1 MRKIF
6 SYVLKAL
13 LFIGIVYAEPE
24 SKVEALEGKK
34 RESSLDKKIR
44 QELKNK
50 ELKNKELKNKELKN
64 KELKNKELKNKELKN
79 KELKNKELKNK
90 ELKNKELKNK
100 EEKKNT
106 EEKKEIKAKRKPR
119 AEVHHGDAKNPTQ
132 KITPSK
138 IKEGTKGV
146 QNQGTQN
153 QGVQNN
159 APKLEEKETTP
170 QTLEKKG
177 SSPSSQF
184 NSIFGNPNDATNN
197 TLEDKV
203 VGGISLLVNG
213 SPITLYQIQEEQK
226 KSKVSKAQARD
237 RLIAERIKNQEIE
250 RLKIHVGDDKL
261 DQEMAMMAQQQ
272 GMDLDRFKQMLM
284 AEGHYK
290 LYRDQLKEHL
300 EMQELLRNILLTNV
314 DTSSETKMRE
324 YYNKHKDQFS
334 IPTEIETVRYTST
347 NQEDLERAMADPNL
361 EVPGVSKANEK
372 IEMKTLNPQIA
383 QVFISHEQ
391 GSFTPIMNG
400 GGGQFITFYIKEK
413 KGKNEVSFSQA
424 KQFIAQKLVEESK
437 DKILEEH
444 FEKLRVKSRIVMI
457 RE

>member
-24 SKVEALEGKK
+24 SKVEALEGRKQ
-34 RESSLDKKIR
+34 ESSLDKKIR

-50 ELKNKELKNKELKN
+50 DLKNKK
-64 KELKNKELKNKELKN
+64 
-79 KELKNKELKNK
+79 
-90 ELKNKELKNK
+90 
-100 EEKKNT
+100 EKKNT

-119 AEVHHGDAKNPTQ
+119 AEVHHGDFKNPAQ
-132 KITPSK
+132 KITPPK
-138 IKEGTKGV
+138 IKKSAKGV

-159 APKLEEKETTP
+159 APKLEEKETTS
-170 QTLEKKG
+170 QILEKNKEA
-177 SSPSSQF
+177 SPNSQF
-184 NSIFGNPNDATNN
+184 NSIFGNPNDAANN
-197 TLEDKV
+197 TPEDKV

-213 SPITLYQIQEEQK
+213 SPITLYQIQEEQE

-250 RLKIHVGDDKL
+250 RLKIHVDDDKL

-272 GMDLDRFKQMLM
+272 GMDLDHFKQMLM

-324 YYNKHKDQFS
+324 YYNKHKEQFS

-361 EVPGVSKANEK
+361 EIPGVSKANEK

-391 GSFTPIMNG
+391 GSFTPVMNG

>member
-13 LFIGIVYAEPE
+13 LFFGIAHAEPE

-34 RESSLDKKIR
+34 QESSLDKKIR

-50 ELKNKELKNKELKN
+50 ELKNKELKNKG
-64 KELKNKELKNKELKN
+64 
-79 KELKNKELKNK
+79 
-90 ELKNKELKNK
+90 
-100 EEKKNT
+100 EKKNA

-119 AEVHHGDAKNPTQ
+119 AEVHHGDSKNPAQ
-132 KITPSK
+132 KITPPK
-138 IKEGTKGV
+138 IKEGAKGM
-146 QNQGTQN
+146 QNQSM
-153 QGVQNN
+153 QNN
-159 APKLEEKETTP
+159 APKPEEKDTTS
-170 QTLEKKG
+170 QILEKNKG
-177 SSPSSQF
+177 ASPSSQF

-213 SPITLYQIQEEQK
+213 SPITLYQIQEEQE

-250 RLKIHVGDDKL
+250 RLKIHVDDDKL

-272 GMDLDRFKQMLM
+272 GMDLDHFKQMLM

-324 YYNKHKDQFS
+324 YYNKHKEQFS

-347 NQEDLERAMADPNL
+347 NQEDLERAMSNPNL

>member
-6 SYVLKAL
+6 SYISKVL
-13 LFIGIVYAEPE
+13 LFIGVVYAEPE
-24 SKVEALEGKK
+24 SKVEALEGRKQ
-34 RESSLDKKIR
+34 ESSLDKKIR

-50 ELKNKELKNKELKN
+50 DLKNKELKNK
-64 KELKNKELKNKELKN
+64 
-79 KELKNKELKNK
+79 
-90 ELKNKELKNK
+90 K
-100 EEKKNT
+100 EEKKNP
-106 EEKKEIKAKRKPR
+106 EEKKETKAKRKPR

-138 IKEGTKGV
+138 IKEGAKGV

-159 APKLEEKETTP
+159 APKLEEKETTS
-170 QTLEKKG
+170 QTLEKNKG
-177 SSPSSQF
+177 TSPSSQF
-184 NSIFGNPNDATNN
+184 NSIFGNPNDAANN

-213 SPITLYQIQEEQK
+213 SPITLYQIQEEQE

-250 RLKIHVGDDKL
+250 RLKIHVDDDKL

-272 GMDLDRFKQMLM
+272 GMDLDHFKQMLM

-324 YYNKHKDQFS
+324 YYNKHKEQFS

-347 NQEDLERAMADPNL
+347 NQEDLERAMSNPNL

-391 GSFTPIMNG
+391 GSFTPVMNG
-400 GGGQFITFYIKEK
+400 GGGQFVTFYIKEK

>member
-13 LFIGIVYAEPE
+13 LFFGIVYAEPE

-34 RESSLDKKIR
+34 QESSLDKKIR
-44 QELKNK
+44 QELKD
-50 ELKNKELKNKELKN
+50 
-64 KELKNKELKNKELKN
+64 
-79 KELKNKELKNK
+79 K

-119 AEVHHGDAKNPTQ
+119 AEVHHGDSKNPTQ

-138 IKEGTKGV
+138 IKESSKGM
-146 QNQGTQN
+146 QNQSM
-153 QGVQNN
+153 QNN
-159 APKLEEKETTP
+159 APKPEEKETTH
-170 QTLEKKG
+170 QILEKNKG
-177 SSPSSQF
+177 ASPSSQF
-184 NSIFGNPNDATNN
+184 NSIFGNPNDAANS

-213 SPITLYQIQEEQK
+213 SPITLYQIQEEQE

-250 RLKIHVGDDKL
+250 RLKIHVDDDKL

-272 GMDLDRFKQMLM
+272 GMDLDHFKQMLM

-324 YYNKHKDQFS
+324 YYNKHKEQFS

-347 NQEDLERAMADPNL
+347 NQEDLERAMSNPNL

-391 GSFTPIMNG
+391 GSFTPVMNG

>member
-24 SKVEALEGKK
+24 SKVEALEGRKQ
-34 RESSLDKKIR
+34 ESSLDKKIR

-64 KELKNKELKNKELKN
+64 KE
-79 KELKNKELKNK
+79 
-90 ELKNKELKNK
+90 
-100 EEKKNT
+100 EKKNT
-106 EEKKEIKAKRKPR
+106 AEKKEAKAKRKPR
-119 AEVHHGDAKNPTQ
+119 AEVHHGDVKNPTQ

-138 IKEGTKGV
+138 IKEGAKGV

-159 APKLEEKETTP
+159 APKLEEKETTS

-177 SSPSSQF
+177 ASPNSQF
-184 NSIFGNPNDATNN
+184 NSIFGNPNNATNN

-213 SPITLYQIQEEQK
+213 SPITLYQIQEEQE

-250 RLKIHVGDDKL
+250 RLKIHVDDDKL

-272 GMDLDRFKQMLM
+272 GMDLDHFKQMLM

-324 YYNKHKDQFS
+324 YYNKHKEQFS

-347 NQEDLERAMADPNL
+347 SQEDLERAMADPNL

-391 GSFTPIMNG
+391 GSFTPVMNG

>member
-13 LFIGIVYAEPE
+13 LFFGIAHAEPE

-34 RESSLDKKIR
+34 QESSLDKKIR

-90 ELKNKELKNK
+90 ELKNKE
-100 EEKKNT
+100 EKKDA

-119 AEVHHGDAKNPTQ
+119 AEVHHGDAKNPAQ
-132 KITPSK
+132 KITSPK
-138 IKEGTKGV
+138 IKESSKGM
-146 QNQGTQN
+146 QNQDM
-153 QGVQNN
+153 QNN
-159 APKLEEKETTP
+159 APKPEEKDTTS
-170 QTLEKKG
+170 QTLEKNKG
-177 SSPSSQF
+177 ASPSSQF
-184 NSIFGNPNDATNN
+184 NSIFGNPNDAAGS

-213 SPITLYQIQEEQK
+213 SPITLYQIQEEQE

-250 RLKIHVGDDKL
+250 RLKIHVDDDKL

-272 GMDLDRFKQMLM
+272 GMDLDHFKQMLM

-324 YYNKHKDQFS
+324 YYNKHKEQFS

-347 NQEDLERAMADPNL
+347 NQEDLERAMSNPNL

>member
-24 SKVEALEGKK
+24 SKVEALEGRKQ
-34 RESSLDKKIR
+34 ESSLDKKIR

-50 ELKNKELKNKELKN
+50 DLKNK
-64 KELKNKELKNKELKN
+64 
-79 KELKNKELKNK
+79 
-90 ELKNKELKNK
+90 K

-106 EEKKEIKAKRKPR
+106 EEKKTTKTRAKPR

-138 IKEGTKGV
+138 IKEGAKGV

-159 APKLEEKETTP
+159 APKLEEKETIS
-170 QTLEKKG
+170 QTLEKNKG
-177 SSPSSQF
+177 TSPDSQF
-184 NSIFGNPNDATNN
+184 NSIFGNPNNATNN

-250 RLKIHVGDDKL
+250 RLKIHVDDDKL

-272 GMDLDRFKQMLM
+272 GMDLDHFKQMLM

-324 YYNKHKDQFS
+324 YYNKHKEQFS

-361 EVPGVSKANEK
+361 EIPGVSKANEK

-391 GSFTPIMNG
+391 GSFTPVMNG

>member
-24 SKVEALEGKK
+24 SKVEALEG
-34 RESSLDKKIR
+34 RRQESSLDKKIR
-44 QELKNK
+44 QEMKNKELKNKDLKNK
-50 ELKNKELKNKELKN
+50 ELKNK
-64 KELKNKELKNKELKN
+64 
-79 KELKNKELKNK
+79 
-90 ELKNKELKNK
+90 K
-100 EEKKNT
+100 EEKKNP
-106 EEKKEIKAKRKPR
+106 EEKKETKAKRKPR

-138 IKEGTKGV
+138 IKEGAKGV

-159 APKLEEKETTP
+159 APKLEEKETTS
-170 QTLEKKG
+170 QTLEKNKG
-177 SSPSSQF
+177 TSPSSQF
-184 NSIFGNPNDATNN
+184 NSIFGNPNNAANN

-213 SPITLYQIQEEQK
+213 SPITLYQIQEEQE

-250 RLKIHVGDDKL
+250 RLKIHVDDDKL

-272 GMDLDRFKQMLM
+272 GMDLDHFKQMLM

-324 YYNKHKDQFS
+324 YYNKHKEQFS

-361 EVPGVSKANEK
+361 EIPGVSKANEK

-391 GSFTPIMNG
+391 GSFTPVMNG

>member
-13 LFIGIVYAEPE
+13 LFFGIAHAEPE

-34 RESSLDKKIR
+34 QESSLDKKIR

-50 ELKNKELKNKELKN
+50 ELKNKELKNKE
-64 KELKNKELKNKELKN
+64 
-79 KELKNKELKNK
+79 
-90 ELKNKELKNK
+90 
-100 EEKKNT
+100 EKKNA
-106 EEKKEIKAKRKPR
+106 EEKKETKAKRKPR

-138 IKEGTKGV
+138 IKESKKAL
-146 QNQGTQN
+146 QNQSD
-153 QGVQNN
+153 QNN
-159 APKLEEKETTP
+159 TIKPKDTTP
-170 QTLEKKG
+170 QILEKNKG
-177 SSPSSQF
+177 ASPNSQF
-184 NSIFGNPNDATNN
+184 NSIFGNPNNATNN

-213 SPITLYQIQEEQK
+213 SPITLYQIQEEQE

-250 RLKIHVGDDKL
+250 RLKIHVDDDKL

-272 GMDLDRFKQMLM
+272 GMDLDHFKQMLM

-324 YYNKHKDQFS
+324 YYNKHKEQFS

-361 EVPGVSKANEK
+361 EIPGVSKANEK

-391 GSFTPIMNG
+391 GTFTPVMNG

>member
-24 SKVEALEGKK
+24 SKVEALEGRKQ
-34 RESSLDKKIR
+34 ESSLDKKIR

-50 ELKNKELKNKELKN
+50 DLKNKELKNK
-64 KELKNKELKNKELKN
+64 
-79 KELKNKELKNK
+79 
-90 ELKNKELKNK
+90 K

-106 EEKKEIKAKRKPR
+106 AEKKEIKAKRKPR
-119 AEVHHGDAKNPTQ
+119 AEVHHGDAKNPSQ

-138 IKEGTKGV
+138 IKEGAKGV

-159 APKLEEKETTP
+159 APKLEEKETTS
-170 QTLEKKG
+170 QTLEKNKET
-177 SSPSSQF
+177 SPSSQF
-184 NSIFGNPNDATNN
+184 NSIFGNPNGAANN
-197 TLEDKV
+197 TPEDKV

-213 SPITLYQIQEEQK
+213 SPITLYQIQEEQE

-250 RLKIHVGDDKL
+250 RLKIHVDDDKL

-272 GMDLDRFKQMLM
+272 GMDLDHFKQMLM

-324 YYNKHKDQFS
+324 YYNKHKEQFS
-334 IPTEIETVRYTST
+334 IPTEVETVRYTST
-347 NQEDLERAMADPNL
+347 NQEDLERAMSNPNL

-391 GSFTPIMNG
+391 GSFTPVMNG

>member
-24 SKVEALEGKK
+24 SKVEALEG
-34 RESSLDKKIR
+34 RRQESSLDKKIR

-50 ELKNKELKNKELKN
+50 DLKNKDLKNK
-64 KELKNKELKNKELKN
+64 
-79 KELKNKELKNK
+79 
-90 ELKNKELKNK
+90 K
-100 EEKKNT
+100 EEKKNPA
-106 EEKKEIKAKRKPR
+106 EKKETKAKRKPR

-132 KITPSK
+132 KITPPK
-138 IKEGTKGV
+138 IKEGAKGV
-146 QNQGTQN
+146 QN

-159 APKLEEKETTP
+159 VPKLEEKETTP

-184 NSIFGNPNDATNN
+184 NSIFGNPNNATNN

-250 RLKIHVGDDKL
+250 RLKIHVDDDKL

-272 GMDLDRFKQMLM
+272 GMDLDHFKQMLM

-324 YYNKHKDQFS
+324 YYNKHKEQFS

-361 EVPGVSKANEK
+361 EIPGVSKANEK

-391 GSFTPIMNG
+391 GSFTPVMNG

>member
-6 SYVLKAL
+6 SYVLRAL

-50 ELKNKELKNKELKN
+50 ELKNKE
-64 KELKNKELKNKELKN
+64 
-79 KELKNKELKNK
+79 
-90 ELKNKELKNK
+90 
-100 EEKKNT
+100 EKKNT

-119 AEVHHGDAKNPTQ
+119 AEVHHGDSKNPAQ
-132 KITPSK
+132 KITPPK
-138 IKEGTKGV
+138 IKESAKGV
-146 QNQGTQN
+146 QN

-159 APKLEEKETTP
+159 APKLEEKETTS

-177 SSPSSQF
+177 ASPSSQF
-184 NSIFGNPNDATNN
+184 NSIFGNPNDAAGN

-213 SPITLYQIQEEQK
+213 SPITLYQIQEEQE

-250 RLKIHVGDDKL
+250 RLKIHVDDDKL

-272 GMDLDRFKQMLM
+272 GMDLDHFKQMLM

-324 YYNKHKDQFS
+324 YYNKHKEQFS

-391 GSFTPIMNG
+391 GSFTPVMNG

>member
-13 LFIGIVYAEPE
+13 LLVKVVYAAPE
-24 SKVEALEGKK
+24 SKVEALEGRKQ
-34 RESSLDKKIR
+34 ESSLDKKIR
-44 QELKNK
+44 QEM
-50 ELKNKELKNKELKN
+50 
-64 KELKNKELKNKELKN
+64 KN

-106 EEKKEIKAKRKPR
+106 AEKKEIKAKRKPR

-138 IKEGTKGV
+138 IKEGAKGV

-159 APKLEEKETTP
+159 APKLEEKETTS
-170 QTLEKKG
+170 QTLEKNKG
-177 SSPSSQF
+177 TSPSSQF
-184 NSIFGNPNDATNN
+184 NSIFGNPNNATNN

-213 SPITLYQIQEEQK
+213 SPITLYQIQEEQE

-250 RLKIHVGDDKL
+250 RLKIHVDDDKL

-272 GMDLDRFKQMLM
+272 GMDLDHFKQMLM

-324 YYNKHKDQFS
+324 YYNKHKEQFS

-347 NQEDLERAMADPNL
+347 SQEDLERAMADPNL
-361 EVPGVSKANEK
+361 EIPGVSKANEK

-383 QVFISHEQ
+383 QVFISHEE
-391 GSFTPIMNG
+391 GSFTPVMNG

>member
-24 SKVEALEGKK
+24 SKVEALEGRKQ
-34 RESSLDKKIR
+34 ESSLDKKIR
-44 QELKNK
+44 QEIKNKDLKNK
-50 ELKNKELKNKELKN
+50 DLKNK
-64 KELKNKELKNKELKN
+64 
-79 KELKNKELKNK
+79 
-90 ELKNKELKNK
+90 K

-106 EEKKEIKAKRKPR
+106 AEKKETKAKRKPR

-132 KITPSK
+132 KITPPK
-138 IKEGTKGV
+138 IKEGAKGV

-159 APKLEEKETTP
+159 APKLEEKETTS
-170 QTLEKKG
+170 QTLEKNKG
-177 SSPSSQF
+177 TSPSSQF
-184 NSIFGNPNDATNN
+184 NSIFGNPNNATNN

-250 RLKIHVGDDKL
+250 RLKIHVDDDKL

-272 GMDLDRFKQMLM
+272 GMDLDHFKQMLM

-324 YYNKHKDQFS
+324 YYNKHKEQFS

-361 EVPGVSKANEK
+361 EIPGVSKANEK

-391 GSFTPIMNG
+391 GSFTPVMNG

>member
-24 SKVEALEGKK
+24 SKVEALEGRKQ
-34 RESSLDKKIR
+34 ESSLDKKIR

-50 ELKNKELKNKELKN
+50 DLKNK
-64 KELKNKELKNKELKN
+64 
-79 KELKNKELKNK
+79 
-90 ELKNKELKNK
+90 K
-100 EEKKNT
+100 EEKKNS
-106 EEKKEIKAKRKPR
+106 EEKKEAKAKRKPR

-132 KITPSK
+132 KITPPK
-138 IKEGTKGV
+138 IKEGAKGV

-159 APKLEEKETTP
+159 APKLEEKETTS
-170 QTLEKKG
+170 QTLEKNKG
-177 SSPSSQF
+177 TSPSSQF
-184 NSIFGNPNDATNN
+184 NSIFGNPNDAANN

-250 RLKIHVGDDKL
+250 RLKIHVDDDKL

-272 GMDLDRFKQMLM
+272 GMDLDHFKQMLM

-324 YYNKHKDQFS
+324 YYNKHKEQFS

-347 NQEDLERAMADPNL
+347 SQEDLERAMADPNL
-361 EVPGVSKANEK
+361 EIPGVSKANEK

-391 GSFTPIMNG
+391 GSFTPVMNG

>member
-24 SKVEALEGKK
+24 SKVEALEGRKQ
-34 RESSLDKKIR
+34 ESSLDKKIR

-50 ELKNKELKNKELKN
+50 DLKNKELKNK
-64 KELKNKELKNKELKN
+64 
-79 KELKNKELKNK
+79 
-90 ELKNKELKNK
+90 K
-100 EEKKNT
+100 EEKKNP
-106 EEKKEIKAKRKPR
+106 EEKKETKPKRKPR
-119 AEVHHGDAKNPTQ
+119 AEVHHGDTKNPTQ

-138 IKEGTKGV
+138 IKEGAKGV

-159 APKLEEKETTP
+159 APKPEEKDTTP
-170 QTLEKKG
+170 QTLEKNKG
-177 SSPSSQF
+177 ASPSSQF
-184 NSIFGNPNDATNN
+184 NSIFGNPNNATNN

-213 SPITLYQIQEEQK
+213 SPITLYQIQEEQE

-250 RLKIHVGDDKL
+250 RLKIHVDDDKL

-272 GMDLDRFKQMLM
+272 GMDLDHFKQMLM

-324 YYNKHKDQFS
+324 YYNKHKEQFS

-347 NQEDLERAMADPNL
+347 NQEDLERAMSNPNL

>member
-13 LFIGIVYAEPE
+13 LFFGIAHAESE

-34 RESSLDKKIR
+34 QESSLDKKIR

-50 ELKNKELKNKELKN
+50 ELKNKELKNKE
-64 KELKNKELKNKELKN
+64 
-79 KELKNKELKNK
+79 
-90 ELKNKELKNK
+90 
-100 EEKKNT
+100 EKKNT
-106 EEKKEIKAKRKPR
+106 EEKKTTKTRAKPR
-119 AEVHHGDAKNPTQ
+119 AEVHHGDAKNPAQ
-132 KITPSK
+132 KITSPKITPPK
-138 IKEGTKGV
+138 IKGSKKAL
-146 QNQGTQN
+146 QNQSD
-153 QGVQNN
+153 QNN
-159 APKLEEKETTP
+159 AIKPQEKTT
-170 QTLEKKG
+170 QTTEKKEA
-177 SSPSSQF
+177 SPSSQF
-184 NSIFGNPNDATNN
+184 NSIFGNPNDAANN

-213 SPITLYQIQEEQK
+213 SPITLYQIQEEQE

-250 RLKIHVGDDKL
+250 RLKIHVDDDKL

-272 GMDLDRFKQMLM
+272 GMDLDHFKQMLM

-324 YYNKHKDQFS
+324 YYNKHKEQFS

-347 NQEDLERAMADPNL
+347 NQEDLERAMSNPNL

>member
-24 SKVEALEGKK
+24 SKVEALEG
-34 RESSLDKKIR
+34 RRQESSLDKKIR

-50 ELKNKELKNKELKN
+50 DLKNKDLKNK
-64 KELKNKELKNKELKN
+64 
-79 KELKNKELKNK
+79 
-90 ELKNKELKNK
+90 K
-100 EEKKNT
+100 EEKKNPT
-106 EEKKEIKAKRKPR
+106 EKKETKAKRKPR
-119 AEVHHGDAKNPTQ
+119 AEVHHGDSKNPAQ
-132 KITPSK
+132 KITPPK
-138 IKEGTKGV
+138 IKKSSKGM
-146 QNQGTQN
+146 QNQSI
-153 QGVQNN
+153 QNN
-159 APKLEEKETTP
+159 APKLEEKETTS

-184 NSIFGNPNDATNN
+184 NSIFGNPNNATNN

-250 RLKIHVGDDKL
+250 RLKIHVDDDKL

-272 GMDLDRFKQMLM
+272 GMDLDHFKQMLM

-324 YYNKHKDQFS
+324 YYNKHKEQFS
-334 IPTEIETVRYTST
+334 IPTEIETVRYTSAS
-347 NQEDLERAMADPNL
+347 QEDLERAMADPNL

-372 IEMKTLNPQIA
+372 IEMKTLNSQIA

-391 GSFTPIMNG
+391 GSFTPVMNG

>member
-24 SKVEALEGKK
+24 SKVEALEGRKQ
-34 RESSLDKKIR
+34 ESSLDKKIR

-50 ELKNKELKNKELKN
+50 DLKNK
-64 KELKNKELKNKELKN
+64 
-79 KELKNKELKNK
+79 
-90 ELKNKELKNK
+90 K

-106 EEKKEIKAKRKPR
+106 VEKKETKPKRKPR

-132 KITPSK
+132 KITPPK
-138 IKEGTKGV
+138 IKEGAKGV
-146 QNQGTQN
+146 QNRGTQN

-159 APKLEEKETTP
+159 APKLEEKETTS
-170 QTLEKKG
+170 QTLEKNKG
-177 SSPSSQF
+177 ASPSSQF
-184 NSIFGNPNDATNN
+184 NSIFGNPNNAANN

-250 RLKIHVGDDKL
+250 RLKIHVDDDKL

-272 GMDLDRFKQMLM
+272 GMDLDHFKQMLM

-324 YYNKHKDQFS
+324 YYNKHKEQFS

-361 EVPGVSKANEK
+361 EIPGVSKANEK

-391 GSFTPIMNG
+391 GSFTPVMNG

>member
-6 SYVLKAL
+6 SYALKAL

-50 ELKNKELKNKELKN
+50 ELKNKE
-64 KELKNKELKNKELKN
+64 
-79 KELKNKELKNK
+79 
-90 ELKNKELKNK
+90 
-100 EEKKNT
+100 
-106 EEKKEIKAKRKPR
+106 EKKETKPKRKPR

-138 IKEGTKGV
+138 IKEGAKGV

-159 APKLEEKETTP
+159 APKLEEKETIS
-170 QTLEKKG
+170 QTLEKNKG
-177 SSPSSQF
+177 ASPSSQF
-184 NSIFGNPNDATNN
+184 NSIFGNPNNATNN

-250 RLKIHVGDDKL
+250 RLKIHVDDDKL

-272 GMDLDRFKQMLM
+272 GMDLDHFKQMLM

-324 YYNKHKDQFS
+324 YYNKHKEQFS

-347 NQEDLERAMADPNL
+347 SQEDLERAMADPNL
-361 EVPGVSKANEK
+361 EIPGVSKANEK

-383 QVFISHEQ
+383 QVFISHEE

>member
-13 LFIGIVYAEPE
+13 LFFGIVHAEPE

-34 RESSLDKKIR
+34 QESSLDKKIR

-79 KELKNKELKNK
+79 KE
-90 ELKNKELKNK
+90 
-100 EEKKNT
+100 EKKNA

-119 AEVHHGDAKNPTQ
+119 AEVHHGDSKNPTQ
-132 KITPSK
+132 KITPPK
-138 IKEGTKGV
+138 IKESIKGM
-146 QNQGTQN
+146 QNQDM
-153 QGVQNN
+153 QNN
-159 APKLEEKETTP
+159 APNNAPKPEEKDTTS
-170 QTLEKKG
+170 QILEKNKG
-177 SSPSSQF
+177 ASPSSQF
-184 NSIFGNPNDATNN
+184 NSIFGNPNDAANS

-213 SPITLYQIQEEQK
+213 SPITLYQIQEEQE

-250 RLKIHVGDDKL
+250 RLKIHVDDDKL

-272 GMDLDRFKQMLM
+272 GMDLDHFKQMLM

-324 YYNKHKDQFS
+324 YYNKHKEQFS

-361 EVPGVSKANEK
+361 EIPGVSKANEK

-391 GSFTPIMNG
+391 GSFTPVMNG

>member
-6 SYVLKAL
+6 SYVLRAL

-24 SKVEALEGKK
+24 SKVEALEGRKQ
-34 RESSLDKKIR
+34 ESSLDKKIR
-44 QELKNK
+44 QEIKNKDLKNK
-50 ELKNKELKNKELKN
+50 DLKNK
-64 KELKNKELKNKELKN
+64 
-79 KELKNKELKNK
+79 
-90 ELKNKELKNK
+90 K
-100 EEKKNT
+100 EEKKNP
-106 EEKKEIKAKRKPR
+106 EEKKETKVKRKPR

-132 KITPSK
+132 KITPPK
-138 IKEGTKGV
+138 IKEGAKGV

-159 APKLEEKETTP
+159 APKLEEKETTS
-170 QTLEKKG
+170 QTLEKNKG
-177 SSPSSQF
+177 ASPSSQF
-184 NSIFGNPNDATNN
+184 NSIFGNPNNATNN

-250 RLKIHVGDDKL
+250 RLKIHVDDDKL

-272 GMDLDRFKQMLM
+272 GMDLDHFKQMLM

-324 YYNKHKDQFS
+324 YYNKHKEQFS
-334 IPTEIETVRYTST
+334 IPTEVETVRYTST
-347 NQEDLERAMADPNL
+347 SQEDLERAMADPNL
-361 EVPGVSKANEK
+361 EIPGVSKANEK

-391 GSFTPIMNG
+391 GSFTPVMNG

>member
-24 SKVEALEGKK
+24 SKVEALEGRKQ
-34 RESSLDKKIR
+34 ESSLDKKIR

-50 ELKNKELKNKELKN
+50 DLKNK
-64 KELKNKELKNKELKN
+64 
-79 KELKNKELKNK
+79 
-90 ELKNKELKNK
+90 K
-100 EEKKNT
+100 EEKKNP
-106 EEKKEIKAKRKPR
+106 EEKKETKAKRKPR
-119 AEVHHGDAKNPTQ
+119 AEVHHGDSKNPTQ

-138 IKEGTKGV
+138 IKEGAKGV

-159 APKLEEKETTP
+159 APKLEEKKTTS
-170 QTLEKKG
+170 QTLEKNKG
-177 SSPSSQF
+177 TSPSSQF
-184 NSIFGNPNDATNN
+184 NSIFGNPNNATNN

-250 RLKIHVGDDKL
+250 RLKIHVDDDKL

-272 GMDLDRFKQMLM
+272 GMDLDHFKQMLM

-324 YYNKHKDQFS
+324 YYNKHKEQFS

-347 NQEDLERAMADPNL
+347 SQEDLERAMADPNL
-361 EVPGVSKANEK
+361 EIPGVSKANEK

-391 GSFTPIMNG
+391 GSFTPVMNG

>member
-6 SYVLKAL
+6 SYISKVL
-13 LFIGIVYAEPE
+13 LFIGVVYAEPD
-24 SKVEALEGKK
+24 SRVEALEGRKQ
-34 RESSLDKKIR
+34 ESSLDKKIR
-44 QELKNK
+44 QELKSK
-50 ELKNKELKNKELKN
+50 ELKNKD
-64 KELKNKELKNKELKN
+64 
-79 KELKNKELKNK
+79 
-90 ELKNKELKNK
+90 LKNK

-106 EEKKEIKAKRKPR
+106 EEKKTTKTRAKPR
-119 AEVHHGDAKNPTQ
+119 AEVHHGDSKNPTP
-132 KITPSK
+132 KITPPK
-138 IKEGTKGV
+138 IKGSGKGV
-146 QNQGTQN
+146 QNQGMQN
-153 QGVQNN
+153 QGVQSN
-159 APKLEEKETTP
+159 APKPEEKETTP
-170 QTLEKKG
+170 QATEKNKG
-177 SSPSSQF
+177 TSPSSQF
-184 NSIFGNPNDATNN
+184 NSIFGNPNNATNN

-250 RLKIHVGDDKL
+250 RLKIHVDDDKL

-272 GMDLDRFKQMLM
+272 GMDLDHFKQVLM

-290 LYRDQLKEHL
+290 LYREQLKEHL

-324 YYNKHKDQFS
+324 YYNKHKEQFS

-361 EVPGVSKANEK
+361 EIPGVSKANEK

>member
-24 SKVEALEGKK
+24 SKVEALEGRKQ
-34 RESSLDKKIR
+34 ESSLDKKIR

-50 ELKNKELKNKELKN
+50 ELKNKDLKNKDLKN
-64 KELKNKELKNKELKN
+64 K
-79 KELKNKELKNK
+79 
-90 ELKNKELKNK
+90 K

-132 KITPSK
+132 KITPPK

-159 APKLEEKETTP
+159 APKLEEKETTS
-170 QTLEKKG
+170 QTLEKNKG
-177 SSPSSQF
+177 TSPSSQF
-184 NSIFGNPNDATNN
+184 NSIFGNPNNAANN

-213 SPITLYQIQEEQK
+213 SPITLYQIQEEQE

-250 RLKIHVGDDKL
+250 RLKIHVDDDKL

-272 GMDLDRFKQMLM
+272 GMDLDHFKQMLM

-324 YYNKHKDQFS
+324 YYNKHKEQFS

-391 GSFTPIMNG
+391 GSFTPVMNG

>member
-13 LFIGIVYAEPE
+13 LFFGIAHAEPE

-34 RESSLDKKIR
+34 QESSLDKKIR

-50 ELKNKELKNKELKN
+50 ELKNKELKNKEEKKN
-64 KELKNKELKNKELKN
+64 A
-79 KELKNKELKNK
+79 
-90 ELKNKELKNK
+90 
-100 EEKKNT
+100 EEKKT
-106 EEKKEIKAKRKPR
+106 TKTRAKPR
-119 AEVHHGDAKNPTQ
+119 AEVHHGDSKNPAQ
-132 KITPSK
+132 KITPPKITPPK
-138 IKEGTKGV
+138 IKGSKKAL
-146 QNQGTQN
+146 QNQSD
-153 QGVQNN
+153 QNN
-159 APKLEEKETTP
+159 AIKPKEKTT
-170 QTLEKKG
+170 QTTEKKEV
-177 SSPSSQF
+177 SPSSQF
-184 NSIFGNPNDATNN
+184 NSIFGNPNDAANN

-213 SPITLYQIQEEQK
+213 SPITLYQIQEEQE

-250 RLKIHVGDDKL
+250 RLKIHVDDDKL

-272 GMDLDRFKQMLM
+272 GMDLDHFKQMLM

-314 DTSSETKMRE
+314 DTGSETKMRE
-324 YYNKHKDQFS
+324 YYNKHKEQFS

-347 NQEDLERAMADPNL
+347 NQEDLERAMSNPNL

>member
-6 SYVLKAL
+6 SYISKVL
-13 LFIGIVYAEPE
+13 LFIGVVYAEPN
-24 SKVEALEGKK
+24 SKVEALEGRKQ
-34 RESSLDKKIR
+34 ESSLDKKIR

-50 ELKNKELKNKELKN
+50 D
-64 KELKNKELKNKELKN
+64 
-79 KELKNKELKNK
+79 
-90 ELKNKELKNK
+90 LKNK
-100 EEKKNT
+100 EEKKNP
-106 EEKKEIKAKRKPR
+106 EEKKTTKTRAKPR
-119 AEVHHGDAKNPTQ
+119 AEVHHGDTKNPAP
-132 KITPSK
+132 KITPPK
-138 IKEGTKGV
+138 IKENAKGV
-146 QNQGTQN
+146 QN

-159 APKLEEKETTP
+159 APKPEEKDTTP
-170 QTLEKKG
+170 QATEKNKET
-177 SSPSSQF
+177 SPSSQF
-184 NSIFGNPNDATNN
+184 NSIFGNPNNATNN

-250 RLKIHVGDDKL
+250 RLKIHVDDDKL

-272 GMDLDRFKQMLM
+272 GMDLDHFKQMLM

-324 YYNKHKDQFS
+324 YYNKHKEQFS

-347 NQEDLERAMADPNL
+347 SQEDLERAMADPNL
-361 EVPGVSKANEK
+361 EIPGVSKANEK

-391 GSFTPIMNG
+391 GSFTPVMNG

>member
-13 LFIGIVYAEPE
+13 LFFGIAHAEPE

-34 RESSLDKKIR
+34 QEPSLDKKIR

-50 ELKNKELKNKELKN
+50 ELKNKELKNKE
-64 KELKNKELKNKELKN
+64 
-79 KELKNKELKNK
+79 
-90 ELKNKELKNK
+90 
-100 EEKKNT
+100 EKKNP
-106 EEKKEIKAKRKPR
+106 EEKKETKPKRKPR
-119 AEVHHGDAKNPTQ
+119 AEVHHGDSKNPTQ
-132 KITPSK
+132 KITPPK
-138 IKEGTKGV
+138 IKESAKGV

-159 APKLEEKETTP
+159 APKLEEKETTS
-170 QTLEKKG
+170 QTLEKNKG
-177 SSPSSQF
+177 TSPSSQF
-184 NSIFGNPNDATNN
+184 NSIFGNPNNATNN

-250 RLKIHVGDDKL
+250 RLKIHVDDDKL

-272 GMDLDRFKQMLM
+272 GMDLDHFKQMLM

-324 YYNKHKDQFS
+324 YYNKHKEQFS

-361 EVPGVSKANEK
+361 EIPGVSKANEK

-391 GSFTPIMNG
+391 GSFTPVMNG

>member
-13 LFIGIVYAEPE
+13 LFIGIIYAEPE
-24 SKVEALEGKK
+24 SKVEALEGRKQ
-34 RESSLDKKIR
+34 ESSLDKKIR

-50 ELKNKELKNKELKN
+50 DLKNKDLKNK
-64 KELKNKELKNKELKN
+64 
-79 KELKNKELKNK
+79 
-90 ELKNKELKNK
+90 K
-100 EEKKNT
+100 EEKKNPA
-106 EEKKEIKAKRKPR
+106 EKKETKAKRKPR

-132 KITPSK
+132 KITPPK
-138 IKEGTKGV
+138 IKEGAKGV
-146 QNQGTQN
+146 QNQGTQNQGTQN

-159 APKLEEKETTP
+159 APKLEEKETTS
-170 QTLEKKG
+170 QTLEKNKG
-177 SSPSSQF
+177 TSPSSQF
-184 NSIFGNPNDATNN
+184 NSIFGNPNNAANN

-250 RLKIHVGDDKL
+250 RLKIHVDDDKL

-272 GMDLDRFKQMLM
+272 GMDLDHFKQMLM

-324 YYNKHKDQFS
+324 YYNKHKEQFS

-347 NQEDLERAMADPNL
+347 SQEDLERAMADPNL
-361 EVPGVSKANEK
+361 EIPGVSKANEK

-391 GSFTPIMNG
+391 GSFTPVMNG

>member
-13 LFIGIVYAEPE
+13 LFIGIAHAEPE

-34 RESSLDKKIR
+34 QEPSLDKKIR
-44 QELKNK
+44 Q
-50 ELKNKELKNKELKN
+50 
-64 KELKNKELKNKELKN
+64 
-79 KELKNKELKNK
+79 ELKNK

-119 AEVHHGDAKNPTQ
+119 AEVHHGDSKNPAQ
-132 KITPSK
+132 KITPPK
-138 IKEGTKGV
+138 IKEGTKGM
-146 QNQGTQN
+146 QNQSM
-153 QGVQNN
+153 QNN
-159 APKLEEKETTP
+159 VPKPEEKDTTP
-170 QTLEKKG
+170 QILEKNKG
-177 SSPSSQF
+177 TSPSSQF
-184 NSIFGNPNDATNN
+184 NSIFGNPNNATNN

-213 SPITLYQIQEEQK
+213 SPITLYQIQEEQE

-250 RLKIHVGDDKL
+250 RLKIHVDDDKL

-272 GMDLDRFKQMLM
+272 GMDLDHFKQMLM

-324 YYNKHKDQFS
+324 YYNKHKEQFS

-347 NQEDLERAMADPNL
+347 NQEDLERAMSNPNL

-372 IEMKTLNPQIA
+372 IEMKTLNPQIT

-391 GSFTPIMNG
+391 GSFTPVMNG

>member
-6 SYVLKAL
+6 SYVLRAL

-24 SKVEALEGKK
+24 SKVEALEGRKQ
-34 RESSLDKKIR
+34 ESSLDKKIR

-50 ELKNKELKNKELKN
+50 DLKNK
-64 KELKNKELKNKELKN
+64 
-79 KELKNKELKNK
+79 
-90 ELKNKELKNK
+90 K

-106 EEKKEIKAKRKPR
+106 EEKKTTKTRAKPR
-119 AEVHHGDAKNPTQ
+119 AEVHHGDTKNPAP
-132 KITPSK
+132 KITPPK
-138 IKEGTKGV
+138 IKKNAKGV

-159 APKLEEKETTP
+159 VPKLEEKETTS
-170 QTLEKKG
+170 QTLEKNKG

-184 NSIFGNPNDATNN
+184 NSIFGNPNNAANN

-250 RLKIHVGDDKL
+250 RLKIHVDDDKL

-272 GMDLDRFKQMLM
+272 GMDLDHFKQMLM

-324 YYNKHKDQFS
+324 YYNKHKEQFS

-391 GSFTPIMNG
+391 GSFTPVMNG

>member
-6 SYVLKAL
+6 SYISKVL
-13 LFIGIVYAEPE
+13 LFIGVVYAEPD
-24 SKVEALEGKK
+24 SKVEALEGRKQ
-34 RESSLDKKIR
+34 ESSLDKKIR

-50 ELKNKELKNKELKN
+50 D
-64 KELKNKELKNKELKN
+64 
-79 KELKNKELKNK
+79 
-90 ELKNKELKNK
+90 LKNK

-106 EEKKEIKAKRKPR
+106 EEKKTTKTRAKPR
-119 AEVHHGDAKNPTQ
+119 AEVHHGDSKNPAP
-132 KITPSK
+132 KITPPK
-138 IKEGTKGV
+138 IKGSGKGV

-159 APKLEEKETTP
+159 APKPEKKDTTP
-170 QTLEKKG
+170 QATEKNKET
-177 SSPSSQF
+177 SPSSQF
-184 NSIFGNPNDATNN
+184 NSIFGNPNNATNN

-250 RLKIHVGDDKL
+250 RLKIHVDDDKL

-272 GMDLDRFKQMLM
+272 GMDLDHFKQMLM

-324 YYNKHKDQFS
+324 YYNKHKEQFS

-361 EVPGVSKANEK
+361 EIPGVSKANEK

-391 GSFTPIMNG
+391 GSFTPVMNG

>member
-13 LFIGIVYAEPE
+13 LFFGIAHAEPE

-34 RESSLDKKIR
+34 QESSLDKKIR

-50 ELKNKELKNKELKN
+50 ELKD
-64 KELKNKELKNKELKN
+64 
-79 KELKNKELKNK
+79 
-90 ELKNKELKNK
+90 KELKNK
-100 EEKKNT
+100 EEKKNA

-119 AEVHHGDAKNPTQ
+119 AEVHHGDSKNPAQ
-132 KITPSK
+132 KITPPK
-138 IKEGTKGV
+138 IKGSSKGM
-146 QNQGTQN
+146 QNQSM
-153 QGVQNN
+153 QNN
-159 APKLEEKETTP
+159 APKPEEKDTTS
-170 QTLEKKG
+170 QILEKNKG
-177 SSPSSQF
+177 ASPSSQF

-203 VGGISLLVNG
+203 VGGISLLING
-213 SPITLYQIQEEQK
+213 SPITLYQIQEEQE

-250 RLKIHVGDDKL
+250 RLKIHVDDDKL

-272 GMDLDRFKQMLM
+272 GMDLDHFKQMLM

-324 YYNKHKDQFS
+324 YYNKHKEQFS

-347 NQEDLERAMADPNL
+347 NQEDLERAMSNPNL

>member
-24 SKVEALEGKK
+24 SKVEALEGRKQ
-34 RESSLDKKIR
+34 ESSLDKKIR

-50 ELKNKELKNKELKN
+50 DLKNK
-64 KELKNKELKNKELKN
+64 
-79 KELKNKELKNK
+79 
-90 ELKNKELKNK
+90 K

-106 EEKKEIKAKRKPR
+106 EEKKETKAKRKPR

-132 KITPSK
+132 KITPPK
-138 IKEGTKGV
+138 IKEGAKGV

-159 APKLEEKETTP
+159 APKLEEKETTS
-170 QTLEKKG
+170 QILEKNKG
-177 SSPSSQF
+177 ASPNSQF
-184 NSIFGNPNDATNN
+184 NSIFGNPNNAANN

-250 RLKIHVGDDKL
+250 RLKIHVDDDKL

-272 GMDLDRFKQMLM
+272 GMDLDHFKQMLM

-324 YYNKHKDQFS
+324 YYNKHKEQFS

-347 NQEDLERAMADPNL
+347 SQEDLERAMADPNL
-361 EVPGVSKANEK
+361 EIPGVSKANEK

-391 GSFTPIMNG
+391 GSFTPVMNG

>member
-6 SYVLKAL
+6 SYISKVL
-13 LFIGIVYAEPE
+13 LFIGVVYAEPD
-24 SKVEALEGKK
+24 SKVEALEGRKQ
-34 RESSLDKKIR
+34 ESFLDKKIR
-44 QELKNK
+44 QELKSKELKSK
-50 ELKNKELKNKELKN
+50 ELKNKD
-64 KELKNKELKNKELKN
+64 
-79 KELKNKELKNK
+79 
-90 ELKNKELKNK
+90 LKNK

-106 EEKKEIKAKRKPR
+106 EEKKTTKTRAKPR
-119 AEVHHGDAKNPTQ
+119 AEVHHGDTKNPTP
-132 KITPSK
+132 KITPPK
-138 IKEGTKGV
+138 IKGSSKGV
-146 QNQGTQN
+146 QN

-159 APKLEEKETTP
+159 VPKPEKKDTTP
-170 QTLEKKG
+170 QATEKNKET
-177 SSPSSQF
+177 SPSSQF
-184 NSIFGNPNDATNN
+184 NSIFGNPNNATNN

-213 SPITLYQIQEEQK
+213 SPITLYQIQEEQE

-250 RLKIHVGDDKL
+250 RLKIHVDDDKL

-272 GMDLDRFKQMLM
+272 GMDLDHFKQMLM

-324 YYNKHKDQFS
+324 YYNKHKEQFS

-347 NQEDLERAMADPNL
+347 NQEDLERAMSNPNL

>member
-13 LFIGIVYAEPE
+13 LFIEIVYAEPE
-24 SKVEALEGKK
+24 SKVEALEGRKQ
-34 RESSLDKKIR
+34 ESSLDKKIR

-50 ELKNKELKNKELKN
+50 DLKNK
-64 KELKNKELKNKELKN
+64 
-79 KELKNKELKNK
+79 
-90 ELKNKELKNK
+90 K

-106 EEKKEIKAKRKPR
+106 AEKKETKAKRKPR

-138 IKEGTKGV
+138 IKEGAKGV
-146 QNQGTQN
+146 QN

-159 APKLEEKETTP
+159 APKLEEKETTS
-170 QTLEKKG
+170 QILEKNKG

-184 NSIFGNPNDATNN
+184 NSIFGNHNDAAGN

-213 SPITLYQIQEEQK
+213 SPITLYQIQEEQE

-250 RLKIHVGDDKL
+250 RLKIHVDDDKL

-272 GMDLDRFKQMLM
+272 GMDLDHFKQMLM

-324 YYNKHKDQFS
+324 YYNKHKEQFS

-361 EVPGVSKANEK
+361 EIPGVSKANEK

-391 GSFTPIMNG
+391 GSFTPVMNG

>member
-50 ELKNKELKNKELKN
+50 ELKNKE
-64 KELKNKELKNKELKN
+64 
-79 KELKNKELKNK
+79 
-90 ELKNKELKNK
+90 
-100 EEKKNT
+100 EKKNT
-106 EEKKEIKAKRKPR
+106 AEKKEIKAKRKPR
-119 AEVHHGDAKNPTQ
+119 AEVHHGDAKNPAQ
-132 KITPSK
+132 KITPPK
-138 IKEGTKGV
+138 IKESAKGV

-170 QTLEKKG
+170 QILEKNKG
-177 SSPSSQF
+177 TSPSSQF
-184 NSIFGNPNDATNN
+184 NSIFGNPNNTTNN

-213 SPITLYQIQEEQK
+213 SPITLYQIQEEQE

-250 RLKIHVGDDKL
+250 RLKIHVDDDKL

-272 GMDLDRFKQMLM
+272 GMDLDHFKQMLM

-324 YYNKHKDQFS
+324 YYNKHKEQFS

-347 NQEDLERAMADPNL
+347 SQEDLERAMADPNL
-361 EVPGVSKANEK
+361 EIPGVSKANEK

-391 GSFTPIMNG
+391 GSFTPVMNG

>member
-13 LFIGIVYAEPE
+13 LFFGIVYAEPE

-44 QELKNK
+44 QEIKNKDLKNK
-50 ELKNKELKNKELKN
+50 
-64 KELKNKELKNKELKN
+64 
-79 KELKNKELKNK
+79 
-90 ELKNKELKNK
+90 K
-100 EEKKNT
+100 EEKKNP
-106 EEKKEIKAKRKPR
+106 EEKKETKAKRKPR

-132 KITPSK
+132 KITPPK
-138 IKEGTKGV
+138 IKEGAKGV

-159 APKLEEKETTP
+159 APKLEEKETTS
-170 QTLEKKG
+170 QTLEKNKG
-177 SSPSSQF
+177 TSPSSQF
-184 NSIFGNPNDATNN
+184 NSIFGNPNDAANN
-197 TLEDKV
+197 TPEDKV

-213 SPITLYQIQEEQK
+213 SPITLYQIQEEQE

-250 RLKIHVGDDKL
+250 RLKIHVDDDKL

-272 GMDLDRFKQMLM
+272 GMDLDHFKQMLM

-324 YYNKHKDQFS
+324 YYNKHKEQFS

-347 NQEDLERAMADPNL
+347 SQEDLERAMADPNL
-361 EVPGVSKANEK
+361 EIPGVSKANEK

-391 GSFTPIMNG
+391 GSFTPVMNG